1 MVTSLTKIQEASP
14 PSITDVRHAL
24 ESSRLLSRIIAN
36 RKKGTVQVHITG
48 ADRSDQSMSVP
59 ISAFR
64 LLNDILS
71 EMAQGNAVTLIP
83 VNAELTTR
91 QAADL
96 LNVSRP
102 FLISHLEK
110 GMLPFRKVGTHRR
123 VMFKD
128 VLAYKQN
135 MDQKRIKTLEEL
147 SAVDQELGLGY

>member
-64 LLNDILS
+64 LLNDIEALC
-71 EMAQGNAVTLIP
+71 AKL
-83 VNAELTTR
+83 
-91 QAADL
+91 
-96 LNVSRP
+96 
-102 FLISHLEK
+102 
-110 GMLPFRKVGTHRR
+110 
-123 VMFKD
+123 
-128 VLAYKQN
+128 
-135 MDQKRIKTLEEL
+135 
-147 SAVDQELGLGY
+147 